1 MAMTVGELLAVPS
14 VDTHLIAGELGL
26 GRLISWAHVCELAE
40 PWDWIGE
47 NELLL
52 TTGLGVPQGLAAQA
66 QYVERLAAVGAS
78 GIAIGDNMH
87 APPISAEMRAAAD
100 AASLPLLLTA
110 RDVPFMVIS
119 RLVAGASAR
128 ENQHRL
134 ASTERIYGYMRTL
147 ATEESPEPLLAA
159 LGQELAHRLLLV
171 EGGTVRDAEGSHS
184 LDDDEASQALV
195 EAARAAQAGDRGTV
209 IRLRDDSRTLAI
221 ALPPPNPATL
231 FAVPESGRHTDL
243 GLIQHAAAVIA
254 AQRATA
260 GAGRERARRLGAS
273 LFARLV
279 DGTIDSTVAVD
290 ELADRGLGQTRYL
303 LAASATDETEEWA
316 NLHHHLDALGVGHL
330 LLVRG
335 GVTLAMVPAEEGS
348 LEAVGRHL
356 PPTGRVGVSEP
367 FDKVS
372 ETRSAT
378 LQARWALHQGQ
389 RGGERLTHFAPSQ
402 TAVGFL
408 PVSLAD
414 NERAARR
421 VLGPLLAYDEDKRS
435 HLVDSL
441 RAFLE
446 ENRSWQRAA
455 KRLHVHKQTLVY
467 RIERVEQLTGRQLDS
482 TADVAEL
489 WLAIQAAMACGMI
502 DI

>member
-14 VDTHLIAGELGL
+14 VDSRLIAGALGL
-26 GRLISWAHVCELAE
+26 GRTISWAHVCELAE
-40 PWDWIGE
+40 PWEWFGE
-47 NELLL
+47 KELLL
-52 TTGLGVPQGLAAQA
+52 TTGLGVPKRPAAQA
-66 QYVERLAAVGAS
+66 EYVERLAAVGAS
-78 GIAIGDNMH
+78 GIAIGDGMH
-87 APPISAEMRAAAD
+87 APPLSPAMLTAAD
-100 AASLPLLLTA
+100 AARLPVMLTA
-110 RDVPFMVIS
+110 RDVPFMAIS

-128 ENQHRL
+128 ENQHRI
-134 ASTERIYGYMRTL
+134 ASTERIYGHMRTA
-147 ATEESPEPLLAA
+147 ATVESPAPLLTA
-159 LGQELAHRLLLV
+159 LGQELQHRLLLV
-171 EGGTVRDAEGSHS
+171 EGSTVQDADGSHS
-184 LDDDEASQALV
+184 LDDDEATRALV
-195 EAARAAQAGDRGTV
+195 AARAIQVGDHSTL
-209 IRLRDDSRTLAI
+209 IRLRDESRTLAI
-221 ALPPPNPATL
+221 ALPPPNPAIL
-231 FAVPESGRHTDL
+231 FAIPEGGHHTDL
-243 GLIQHAAAVIA
+243 GLVQHAAAVIA

-279 DGTIDSTVAVD
+279 DGTIDSTVAID

-316 NLHHHLDALGVGHL
+316 SLHHYLDAHGIGHL

-335 GVTLAMVPAEEGS
+335 GITLVLVPAGEAS
-348 LEAVGRHL
+348 LEAVGRYL
-356 PPTGRVGVSEP
+356 PPAGRMGVSEA

-372 ETRSAT
+372 ETRSAA

-389 RGGERLTHFAPSQ
+389 RAGERLTHFAPSQ

-435 HLVDSL
+435 HLVGSL

-455 KRLHVHKQTLVY
+455 RRLQVHKQTLVY
-467 RIERVEQLTGRQLDS
+467 RMERVEQLTGRELDS

-489 WLAIQAAMACGMI
+489 WLAIQAAMACGLI